1 MATVESFSLLASS
14 SREEIKRGRS
24 GGVVFY
30 HTKAVKFVVL
40 FSHTNSSF
48 SSLDLRGKVTD

>member
-24 GGVVFY
+24 SGVVFY

-40 FSHTNSSF
+40 FSPEFLLSP
-48 SSLDLRGKVTD
+48 SLDLRGKVTD

>member
-1 MATVESFSLLASS
+1 MATVESFLLLASS

-24 GGVVFY
+24 SGVVFY

-40 FSHTNSSF
+40 FSPNSSF

>member
-24 GGVVFY
+24 SGVVFY

-40 FSHTNSSF
+40 FSHEF
-48 SSLDLRGKVTD
+48 SLFVT